1 MALRLTRGAIDSK
14 FVTSTDASG
23 PLAGVRVV
31 DLASVVMG
39 PYAAQ
44 LLGDMG
50 ADVIKVEPPA
60 GDLTRITHPQRHA
73 GMGALALNVNRNKR
87 SIVLDLKSPQGQ
99 EALMKLV
106 STADVLLTNMRPS
119 ALVRLGLDYDR
130 LSTHNPKLIYC
141 NAQGF
146 RTDSDRAGLA
156 AYDEIVQASSGF
168 VDLMRRATGQPN
180 YAPSILADKVCAL
193 TITYA
198 VLAALVHQRATG
210 AGQQVEVPMTD
221 TLLAFNLIEHLSG
234 HTFEPPMGSTGFNR
248 SMAEPHRAV
257 RTKDGWAC
265 ILPYTDKNI
274 AAFFDAVD
282 QPELAVD
289 ERFQDPA
296 QRAGNYSALYTLV
309 EQFAVLHTTAEWQEI
324 CSSRSIPFAPV
335 LELDNAANDPYFD
348 PMLTVAEHPTEGPY
362 RQVGFPVRF
371 SATPAGIREH
381 CPTLGQHTEEIL
393 AELGLDDPNGG
404 SAAGS

>member
-1 MALRLTRGAIDSK
+1 
-14 FVTSTDASG
+14 
-23 PLAGVRVV
+23 
-31 DLASVVMG
+31 MG

-73 GMGALALNVNRNKR
+73 GMGQLALNVNRNKR
-87 SIVLDLKSPQGQ
+87 GIVLDLKSPEGQ
-99 EALMKLV
+99 TALVKLV
-106 STADVLLTNMRPS
+106 STTDILLTNMRPG
-119 ALVRLGLDYDR
+119 ALARLGLDYER
-130 LSTHNPKLIYC
+130 LSTANPKLIYC

-221 TLLAFNLIEHLSG
+221 TLLAFNLVEHLSG
-234 HTFEPPMGSTGFNR
+234 HTFEPPMGATGFNR

-265 ILPYTDKNI
+265 ILPYTDRNI
-274 AAFFDAVD
+274 AAFFEAVGEPDLVAD
-282 QPELAVD
+282 Q
-289 ERFQDPA
+289 RFQDPG
-296 QRAGNYSALYTLV
+296 QRANNFSALYALV
-309 EQFAVLHTTAEWQEI
+309 EQFAPMYTTEEWQEI
-324 CSSRSIPFAPV
+324 CGARSIPFAPV
-335 LELDNAANDPYFD
+335 LELEDAAKDPYFE
-348 PMLTVAEHPTEGPY
+348 PMLTVADHPTEGAY

-371 SATPAGIREH
+371 SATPATIREH
-381 CPTLGQHTEEIL
+381 CPTLGQHTGEIL
-393 AELGLDDPNGG
+393 AELGLDNPNGG
-404 SAAGS
+404 SAAS

>member
-1 MALRLTRGAIDSK
+1 MTN
-14 FVTSTDASG
+14 G
-23 PLAGVRVV
+23 PLAGVRVI

-60 GDLTRITHPQRHA
+60 GDLTRLTHPQRHP

-87 SIVLDLKSPQGQ
+87 GIVLDLKTPEGQ
-99 EALMKLV
+99 EALMRLV
-106 STADVLLTNMRPS
+106 ATADIVLTNMRPG
-119 ALVRLGLDYDR
+119 ALRRLGIDYAR
-130 LSTHNPKLIYC
+130 LSEANPRLIYC

-146 RTDSDRAGLA
+146 RSDSPLAGLA
-156 AYDEIVQASSGF
+156 AYDEIVQASSGL

-193 TITYA
+193 TITYS

-210 AGQQVEVPMTD
+210 RGQQVEVPMTD
-221 TLLAFNLIEHLSG
+221 TLLAFNMVEHLSG
-234 HTFEPPMGSTGFNR
+234 LTFEPPLGPTGFNR
-248 SMAEPHRAV
+248 SMADPHRAV

-274 AAFFDAVD
+274 ADFFTAVD
-282 QPELAVD
+282 RPDLAVD
-289 ERFQDPA
+289 RRFQDHA
-296 QRAGNYSALYTLV
+296 QRARNFSTLYALV
-309 EQFAVLHTTAEWQEI
+309 EEFAVRHTTAEWQEI
-324 CSSRSIPFAPV
+324 CGARSIPFAPV
-335 LELDNAANDPYFD
+335 LELEDVAADPYFE
-348 PMLTVAEHPTEGPY
+348 PLVKVAEHPTEGPY

-371 SATPAGIREH
+371 SETPAGIRAH
-381 CPTLGQHTEEIL
+381 CPTLGQHTSEVL
-393 AELGLDDPNGG
+393 AEVGLDGTG
-404 SAAGS
+404 AADA